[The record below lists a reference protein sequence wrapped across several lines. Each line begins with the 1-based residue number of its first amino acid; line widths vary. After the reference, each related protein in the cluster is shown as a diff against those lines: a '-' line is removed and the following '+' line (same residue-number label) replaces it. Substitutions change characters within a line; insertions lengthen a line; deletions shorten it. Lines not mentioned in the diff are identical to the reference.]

1 MGTVLVYDQGKRILQ
16 DVHILGKMIQKTS
29 VTVAG
34 ILLARGLERVA
45 NQLISEAAT
54 DNEKQHKII
63 IYTDYEPLHNPHQRQ
78 RWETYGAPDTPSP
91 EANRLN
97 KALEKWTRWAGATG
111 IWTAKANAG
120 KLNLTVA
127 RKQRQQELH
136 RKSTQDIIGNV
147 NLLVIP
153 MTQEE
158 IKQLLKD
165 YQNKDEERVI
175 RHLAYGMED
184 ASVASKIYK
193 QWGLNRQIIKECHIA
208 MSRDRILQTTFNNL
222 ISATRFKTVEG
233 GKLMPVSCPRKECR
247 AKDSWEHF
255 QECYN
260 VPDIGNLEGKQKIEA
275 IVYLRKQI
283 QTSNPIRPTPHSVTP
298 SIS

>member
-1 MGTVLVYDQGKRILQ
+1 M
-16 DVHILGKMIQKTS
+16 
-29 VTVAG
+29 AG

-45 NQLISEAAT
+45 NQYISEGAT
-54 DNEKQHKII
+54 DNKKQHKII

-78 RWETYGAPDTPSP
+78 RWKTYGAPDTPSP

-120 KLNLTVA
+120 KINLTVA

-147 NLLVIP
+147 NLQVIP
-153 MTQEE
+153 MTQ
-158 IKQLLKD
+158 
-165 YQNKDEERVI
+165 EERVI

-193 QWGLNRQIIKECHIA
+193 QWGLNRQTIKECHVA

-275 IVYLRKQI
+275 IVYLCKQI
-283 QTSNPIRPTPHSVTP
+283 QTSNPIRPTPRSVTP